1 MKQKVYDDK
10 IIEELQR
17 KINKLGEEHVEARRE
32 VDNAVWPNINDA
44 MDLEHVRKLSK
55 QIDEAVIELR
65 LAKGLEAVP
74 IKDTNNLVEVSNKFF
89 DFGDGLVASHKHVNG
104 GGWVA
109 DTATVADSAYVGQH
123 ATVSGDAEVSGKAKV
138 SDHAYVFGDAKV
150 FGNAW
155 LYGNAEVYGY
165 AMILGYAKVCGD
177 AKVFGY
183 SVVYGDAM
191 VYGHAEVYGN
201 ADVGESAWVAGYAK
215 VYGNAILSGKDR
227 IFGGVEKMKK
237 KEVTYVDHMG
247 NDLSVINAAR
257 VSFGKRS
264 IELGYDQIEIDGYQR
279 TIPHINSKDQK
290 LIRYLALHNH
300 WTPFAH
306 TSITFHIKAPIFV
319 ARQLGKH
326 QVGLVWNEIS
336 RRYVDSMP
344 ELYTPD
350 EWRLAAEDKKQGSS
364 DETVEYSVQPAY
376 VFALQCYQNMVES
389 GIAPEQARMVLPQ
402 STYTEWYWTGSL
414 AAFHRV
420 CTQRTASDA
429 QKETR
434 EIGNQIAE
442 RCAKLFPVSWRNL
455 IEGGEYL

>member
-1 MKQKVYDDK
+1 MERFIRNHIY
-10 IIEELQR
+10 ELQR
-17 KINKLGEEHVEARRE
+17 KIEKLGEELVEARRE
-32 VDNAVWPNINDA
+32 INNAVWPNINDS
-44 MDLEHVRKLSK
+44 MDFEYVRKLLKLSE
-55 QIDEAVIELR
+55 EAVIELR

-74 IKDTNNLVEVSNKFF
+74 IKNKLIKDNNIF
-89 DFGDGLVASHKHVNG
+89 DFGDGLVAAHKHVNG

-138 SDHAYVFGDAKV
+138 SDYAYVFGDARV

-215 VYGNAILSGKDR
+215 VYGNAILSGRDR
-227 IFGGVEKMKK
+227 IFGGVEKMRK

-264 IELGYDQIEIDGYQR
+264 VELGYDQIEIDGYQR
-279 TIPHINSKDQK
+279 TTPHINSKDQK
-290 LIRYLALHNH
+290 LIRYLAMHNH

-442 RCAKLFPVSWRNL
+442 RCAKLFPISWRNL
-455 IEGGEYL
+455 IEEGEYL